1 LQGVGLL
8 NDPNVDI
15 ISTPSTAHQQVHM
28 RTDLDPFKD
37 KRVRR
42 AIALCLDRPKIV
54 QGLMKGRAQIGNDSP
69 FAAAYPSTDP
79 NVKQREKNIA
89 EAKQLMEAAGMGGG
103 FETTLT
109 VEKYLEIPDYG
120 VLIQNAVKEIG
131 GKIKINQLDQG
142 AYYGD
147 AVYGKSPWLDSDMGI
162 TDYGHRGVPNVF
174 LSAPLQS
181 DGTWNSAHF
190 KNTEYDA
197 LVKSYIASL
206 DLDSQRTS
214 AGKIQ
219 TLLLDETPVLF
230 VYFYDFLT
238 ATKKGATG
246 VKPTAM
252 SHLFMNQASL

>member
-1 LQGVGLL
+1 
-8 NDPNVDI
+8 
-15 ISTPSTAHQQVHM
+15 QQVHM

-42 AIALCLDRPKIV
+42 AIALCLDRRKLV

-79 NVKQREKNIA
+79 SVPQRAKNIA
-89 EAKQLMEAAGMGGG
+89 EAKELMAAAGMAG

-109 VEKYLEIPDYG
+109 TEKYLEIPDYA

-131 GKIKINQLDQG
+131 GKINVNVLDQG

-174 LSAPLQS
+174 LAAPLRS

-190 KNTEYDA
+190 KNAEYDT
-197 LVKSYIASL
+197 LVTGYIASL
-206 DLDSQRTS
+206 DLESQRAT

-219 TLLLDETPVLF
+219 TLLLDETPILF
-230 VYFYDFLT
+230 TYFYDFLT
-238 ATKKGATG
+238 ATKEGAAG
-246 VKPTAM
+246 VEPTAM
-252 SHLFMNQASL
+252 SHLFLNRATL

>member
-1 LQGVGLL
+1 
-8 NDPNVDI
+8 
-15 ISTPSTAHQQVHM
+15 M

-42 AIALCLDRPKIV
+42 AIALCLDRPKLV

-69 FAAAYPSTDP
+69 FAAAYPSADP
-79 NVKQREKNIA
+79 RVKQREKNIA
-89 EAKQLMEAAGMGGG
+89 EAKQLLEAAGVKNG

-109 VEKYLEIPDYG
+109 TEKYLEILDYA

-131 GKIKINQLDQG
+131 GKIKVNVLDQG

-174 LSAPLQS
+174 LTAPLKS

-190 KNTEYDA
+190 KNAEYDT
-197 LVKSYIASL
+197 LVNGYIASL
-206 DLDSQRTS
+206 DLDSQRTA

-219 TLLLDETPVLF
+219 ELLLDETPVIF
-230 VYFYDFLT
+230 AYFYDFLT

-246 VKPTAM
+246 VEPTAM
-252 SHLFMNQASL
+252 SHLFLNQATL